1 MRVVLLG
8 PPGAGKGTQAAKI
21 VAGFGIPQFSTGDM
35 LREAVERGAAIGL
48 HAGEIMQRG
57 ELVPDNLV
65 VAVVADRVDQP
76 DAANGFVLDGF
87 PRTLAQAEALDR
99 ELFQRGLRLDAV
111 FELKVNESVLVERVK
126 SRAEQMAD
134 RGEQIRSDDTP
145 EVCAR
150 RLEVYRAQTAPV
162 IDYYRFQG
170 ILTSIDSLQP
180 IDVVTGEVVAAIAS
194 LPGGR
199 G

>member
-21 VAGFGIPQFSTGDM
+21 VARFGIPQFSTGDM
-35 LREAVERGAAIGL
+35 LRKAVELGAPTGL
-48 HAGEIMQRG
+48 HVGAIMQRG

-76 DAANGFVLDGF
+76 DAVDGFVLDGF

-111 FELKVNESVLVERVK
+111 LELKVNESVLVERIK
-126 SRAEQMAD
+126 TRAKQMAD
-134 RGEQIRSDDTP
+134 RGESIRSDDTP
-145 EVCAR
+145 ELCAR

-170 ILTSIDSLQP
+170 ILSSIDGLQP

-194 LPGGR
+194 LPGGQD
-199 G
+199 

>member
-1 MRVVLLG
+1 VVLLG

-21 VAGFGIPQFSTGDM
+21 VARFGIPQFSTGDM
-35 LREAVERGAAIGL
+35 LRKAVELGAPTGL
-48 HAGEIMQRG
+48 HVGEIMQRG

-76 DAANGFVLDGF
+76 DAVDGFVLDGF

-111 FELKVNESVLVERVK
+111 LELKVNESVLVERIK
-126 SRAEQMAD
+126 TRAKQMAD
-134 RGEQIRSDDTP
+134 RGESIRSDDTP
-145 EVCAR
+145 ELCAR

-170 ILTSIDSLQP
+170 ILSSIDGLQP

-194 LPGGR
+194 LPGGQD
-199 G
+199 